1 MEFSGKTSCY
11 EHKRG
16 DDWKESPGAGQESV
30 QMKKIIEAQWSNMPI
45 EIYEIV
51 QQLWRLWEL
60 GNDYFYQPITPNDV
74 REQGEDGIILGEEW
88 RWGETQEE
96 KLGWVMVSVDVKPL
110 ADWMESK
117 GIESDEKVLLHYWW

>member
-11 EHKRG
+11 EHKHG
-16 DDWKESPGAGQESV
+16 EDWKESPNAGQEAV

-51 QQLWRLWEL
+51 QQLWRLWGL

-74 REQGEDGIILGEEW
+74 REQGEDGVIEGEKW
-88 RWGETQEE
+88 VWGKPETNN
-96 KLGWVMVSVDVKPL
+96 L
-110 ADWMESK
+110 AGLK
-117 GIESDEKVLLHYWW
+117 YL